1 MYRDPFDLARQIAY
15 SANPRVTRYL
25 HASVIL
31 DREGRIIGT
40 GKNHFAGYKVLTE
53 EGVYIDKTVH
63 SEAHALQRVDIRR
76 LEGAVIINY
85 GRTNTSAIL
94 SRPCPNCWAILY
106 KLGFK
111 KVFYTTRSNLM
122 KPWWVE
128 ERFNGNKNR
137 R

>member
-1 MYRDPFDLARQIAY
+1 MYRDPFDLARQIAKN
-15 SANPRVTRYL
+15 SDPKVTRYL

-31 DREGRIIGT
+31 DRKGRIIGT
-40 GKNHFAGYKVLTE
+40 GKNHFIGGRVLTE

-63 SEAHALQRVDIRR
+63 SEAHALRQVDIRR
-76 LEGAVIINY
+76 LDDAVIINY

-94 SRPCPNCWAILY
+94 SRPCANCWTILS

-122 KPWWVE
+122 KPLWVE
-128 ERFNGNKNR
+128 EKF
-137 R
+137 